1 MGGSK
6 KLTARKCKL
15 TFMRTLSRLT
25 KEELRDLFGR
35 LTPEGVDSVSEI
47 VFNTLYSDP
56 GLPPKQIK
64 KLQAALA
71 SREKDLRFI
80 ADRSNSIEDRR
91 RRLIKQN
98 GSGLGLLLVS

>member
-6 KLTARKCKL
+6 KSTARKCKL
-15 TFMRTLSRLT
+15 TFMPTLSRLT

-47 VFNTLYSDP
+47 VFNTLYSDLD
-56 GLPPKQIK
+56 LPPKQIK